1 MNHAPEDGGEAES
14 RRTRLGSF
22 FTGNLCDYVDPEV
35 LADAPMVRFP
45 PSYPEEYQAQFASV
59 GAAFDRHGSP
69 RSSSAT

>member
-1 MNHAPEDGGEAES
+1 M
-14 RRTRLGSF
+14 
-22 FTGNLCDYVDPEV
+22 

-45 PSYPEEYQAQFASV
+45 PFYPEEYQAQFASV